1 MSLDS
6 LNEEYFVMKLVYMN
20 KGQSKD
26 YMYDLIELEQDEI
39 IQN

>member
-6 LNEEYFVMKLVYMN
+6 LNEEYFLIKVVYLN

-26 YMYDLIELEQDEI
+26 YMYDLIKL
-39 IQN
+39 